1 MEHFPVVVEF
11 PVRWGEIDALGH
23 VNNTVYFQ
31 WFESAR
37 IAFFGRTEFPT
48 TLADHV
54 SPILAQTEC
63 EFLRPVTFPA
73 DVSIGTR
80 VSRVGNT
87 SLTMEYLVQLADG
100 TAVARGKAVVVLVD
114 TTTGT
119 PQPLPESVKTAIA
132 ALDH

>member
-1 MEHFPVVVEF
+1 MENFPVVVEF

-63 EFLRPVTFPA
+63 EFLRPVTFPS

-100 TAVARGKAVVVLVD
+100 TDVARGGAVVVLVD
-114 TTTGT
+114 TRSGK
-119 PQPLPESVKTAIA
+119 PQPLPESVKSAVA

>member
-1 MEHFPVVVEF
+1 MENFPVVVEF
-11 PVRWGEIDALGH
+11 PLRWGEIDALGH

-63 EFLRPVTFPA
+63 EFLRPVTFPS

-100 TAVARGKAVVVLVD
+100 TDVARGKAVVVLVD
-114 TTTGT
+114 TRIGK
-119 PQPLPESVKTAIA
+119 PQPLPDSVKTAVA

>member
-1 MEHFPVVVEF
+1 MENFPVVVEF

-63 EFLRPVTFPA
+63 EFLRPVTFPS

-87 SLTMEYLVQLADG
+87 SLTMEYLVQLVDG
-100 TAVARGKAVVVLVD
+100 TDVARGKAVVVLVD
-114 TTTGT
+114 TRSGK
-119 PQPLPESVKTAIA
+119 PQPLPESVKTAVA